1 MSIDIELSDVKVTDV
16 SDTDIVKNKSVEV
29 SNSVVEPRILDNESI
44 VEGYKKE
51 YSIVGDGLY
60 ASVSA
65 EDAPAWL
72 TAIIDSVIGMQ
83 LDSGLLD
90 IREARN
96 SILAALAEID
106 VAKNQYQELI
116 NIDDTIESVIASRLT
131 TLNATVG
138 SNSASILNLSTT
150 KVDEERALAISAD
163 HLSAEILDGS
173 VRSLVTNLNT
183 AIADVNYSLAN
194 SVDMIEAD
202 FESLD
207 GVVQSNA
214 VATNAL
220 YTYVGIDS
228 AGASTSTGLSAYL
241 ADADGNIGGAT
252 SEVANSV
259 YVDGSGNPKSKF
271 EYGSQI
277 YKNGNYYIAGFGLN
291 LDASAGVGT
300 IENPYSSEFWI
311 NAEKFKFTN
320 DAQSGQTAPFS
331 IDASGVTPQVSFN
344 GIVSFSNITNVPA
357 LGSTP
362 QEVVNAVNSGSTTTI
377 DGGKITAGSLNVGTA
392 EINDAAITNAKIGDA
407 AISSAK
413 IANAAITNAKIG
425 GVIQSDNF
433 VSGSSGWLIDK
444 AGNAEFTGFVK
455 ASGVSRVMVANSATG
470 VNVTTSWADVVNITY
485 NNPFGT
491 RPFYLIASLG
501 VTAYRTEGS
510 YIDLSARLLINGSVV
525 SKMSAAGTIRSAIT
539 VSGGNSVT
547 LTGTTTIQLQV
558 YSGTANDGIT
568 DGGSGFILAV
578 LA

>member
-116 NIDDTIESVIASRLT
+116 NIDATIESVIASRLT

-277 YKNGNYYIAGFGLN
+277 YKNGNYYTAGFGLN
-291 LDASAGVGT
+291 LDASAGAGT
-300 IENPYSSEFWI
+300 IENPYNSEFWI

-320 DAQSGQTAPFS
+320 SAQSGQAAPFS
-331 IDASGVTPQVSFN
+331 IDASGVTPQITFN
-344 GIVSFSNITNVPA
+344 GRV
-357 LGSTP
+357 
-362 QEVVNAVNSGSTTTI
+362 
-377 DGGKITAGSLNVGTA
+377 
-392 EINDAAITNAKIGDA
+392 
-407 AISSAK
+407 
-413 IANAAITNAKIG
+413 
-425 GVIQSDNF
+425 
-433 VSGSSGWLIDK
+433 
-444 AGNAEFTGFVK
+444 EF
-455 ASGVSRVMVANSATG
+455 
-470 VNVTTSWADVVNITY
+470 
-485 NNPFGT
+485 
-491 RPFYLIASLG
+491 
-501 VTAYRTEGS
+501 
-510 YIDLSARLLINGSVV
+510 
-525 SKMSAAGTIRSAIT
+525 
-539 VSGGNSVT
+539 NSVDT
-547 LTGTTTIQLQV
+547 
-558 YSGTANDGIT
+558 GIT
-568 DGGSGFILAV
+568 DTAGNTVISGDSIGTGSIRLSGLDTFSVPVGYNGTVADTNGIRVYNNGV
-578 LA
+578 LRVKLGNLT